1 MHPSDIRRIC
11 FSTCC
16 CFEGSAAC
24 FPISS
29 AVGMRKKAQNLTK
42 VHQLRSLSTSNT
54 TQQTHRSKQTFKKDD
69 RPQLTTAQ
77 TCTPENISVPP
88 YPNATQWVAETLAS
102 VSSHLH
108 VDDPTLA
115 ITQHASAAR
124 LRVQATQ
131 TAHGGTPH
139 GSAWLG
145 LSVGATTRRR
155 FIRGALRSSRYA
167 GRTEMGR
174 TRH

>member
-16 CFEGSAAC
+16 CFEGSVAC

-29 AVGMRKKAQNLTK
+29 AVGMRKTVQNPTK
-42 VHQLRSLSTSNT
+42 VHQLGSLSTSNT
-54 TQQTHRSKQTFKKDD
+54 ANSPLKTNLQKDD
-69 RPQLTTAQ
+69 RLQLTTAQ

-108 VDDPTLA
+108 VDDPTRA

-124 LRVQATQ
+124 LRV
-131 TAHGGTPH
+131 
-139 GSAWLG
+139 
-145 LSVGATTRRR
+145 
-155 FIRGALRSSRYA
+155 
-167 GRTEMGR
+167 
-174 TRH
+174 